1 MYQGQRQGSVFVVSG
16 SSPLTREHTV
26 HLEAACR
33 DGFGQGQPRIVVNLQ
48 GTPLVD
54 SAGLELLLDLRDRCL
69 QRGGAL
75 HLAAPNP
82 LVREIL
88 QATELAREFG
98 LFDDVLS
105 AIGSFSQ

>member
-1 MYQGQRQGSVFVVSG
+1 VSG
-16 SSPLTREHTV
+16 SDPLTRDHTADF
-26 HLEAACR
+26 EAACR
-33 DGFGQGQPRIVVNLQ
+33 EGFGQGQPRIVINLQ

-54 SAGLELLLDLRDRCL
+54 SSGLELLLDLRDRCL

-75 HLAAPNP
+75 QLAAPNP

-98 LFDDVLS
+98 LFDDVVS